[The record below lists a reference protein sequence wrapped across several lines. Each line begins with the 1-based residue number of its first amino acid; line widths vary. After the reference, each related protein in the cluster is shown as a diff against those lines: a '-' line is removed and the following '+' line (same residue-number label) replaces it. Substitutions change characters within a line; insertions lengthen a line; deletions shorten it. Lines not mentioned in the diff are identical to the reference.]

1 MDRLRL
7 PALAGTVVSLLAAV
21 AVLVPYVLAD
31 AGADT
36 VATYYDFGLVSGL
49 TVLMVALVTV
59 VVFASGWRGRSDP
72 ATAAG
77 AALGLGFVATL
88 LAASWALAVPYDVV
102 VQLTAEEWF
111 EYHRW
116 AVLGSSIAMAV
127 CGLWYAAALRLLW

>member
-7 PALAGTVVSLLAAV
+7 PALAGTLASLLAAA
-21 AVLVPYVLAD
+21 AVLVPYLLAD
-31 AGADT
+31 AGAET
-36 VATYYDFGLVSGL
+36 IATYYDFGLVTGM
-49 TVLMVALVTV
+49 TVLVVALVTV

-77 AALGLGFVATL
+77 AALGLGLVATL

-116 AVLGSSIAMAV
+116 AVVGSSAGMV
-127 CGLWYAAALRLLW
+127 LCGLWYAYVLRLF